1 MSRGLRLR
9 DQTPVSADLQH
20 PPTCSIR
27 RLTARISGAGHQC
40 GGCLAGHAGGPVSL
54 GGVFERFADDA
65 HRAVVVAQDECRRRG
80 HAKIRSAHLAL
91 GALAAGDPL
100 PGGPELAVRL
110 AEVLGSGT
118 APDGALVD
126 PDEGLPF
133 AGSARRVVAAAGRRA
148 EAEHRPLVDRYDVL
162 LAALDEPAV
171 AEPAA
176 EVTDVDALRE
186 AAVSARQAT
195 APGGDAL
202 VVALLRQVL
211 ARLDALESRLDER
224 HR

>member
-1 MSRGLRLR
+1 
-9 DQTPVSADLQH
+9 
-20 PPTCSIR
+20 
-27 RLTARISGAGHQC
+27 
-40 GGCLAGHAGGPVSL
+40 
-54 GGVFERFADDA
+54 VFERFSDDA

-80 HAKIRSAHLAL
+80 QAKIRSAHLAL

-110 AEVLGSGT
+110 AEVLGPR
-118 APDGALVD
+118 AEPDGAAID
-126 PDEGLPF
+126 ADESVPF

-148 EAEHRPLVDRYDVL
+148 DAEHRPLVDRIDVL

-176 EVTDVDALRE
+176 EVADVDALRE
-186 AAVSARQAT
+186 AALGARRKAT
-195 APGGDAL
+195 PDGDAL

-211 ARLDALESRLDER
+211 ARLDTIESRLDER
-224 HR
+224 QR